1 MQNWT
6 SSPKPARREAR
17 LSLRAPVLCGL
28 GVMAVF
34 LGTCVGASAIVPI
47 DKGASLSGSIIVET
61 KSKPVQHSK
70 GGRVGQLH
78 VKEGAEVKAGDLV
91 ISLDTSAVDDQVN
104 ALRAQSQA
112 ARRQLA
118 LITQEVAVMTDLA
131 NRHLAPRS
139 RVSALE
145 RQLAEIEKEIAGG
158 QARISIA
165 EQELRQSEVR
175 APVGGRLLSLSVR
188 GAGEVVAAGATIAE
202 IIPQDERLVIEGRL
216 SPALIDMVKP
226 GQKTKV
232 WLTGLSW
239 REQRPLLARVAWIS
253 PDSVEDKRTGVG
265 FFLTRIELDD
275 PRSEIAKRFTLHP
288 GQRTE
293 MLVLTGERTLLD
305 QILDP
310 IMRNVN
316 RAFRT

>member
-1 MQNWT
+1 MNNAT
-6 SSPKPARREAR
+6 PSRATRPDAR
-17 LSLRAPVLCGL
+17 LSIRTPVLCGIA
-28 GVMAVF
+28 VITVF
-34 LGTCVGASAIVPI
+34 LGACVGVSATVPI
-47 DKGASLSGSIIVET
+47 DKGASLSGAIIVET

-70 GGRVGQLH
+70 GGRVGRLH

-91 ISLDTSAVDDQVN
+91 ISLDTSSVDEQIN
-104 ALRAQSQA
+104 ALRTQAQA

-118 LITQEVAVMTDLA
+118 LISQEAATVTDLY
-131 NRHLAPRS
+131 NRQLAPRS
-139 RVSALE
+139 RVFALE
-145 RQLAEIEKEIAGG
+145 RQLADVDKEIAGV
-158 QARISIA
+158 QARISMA
-165 EQELRQSEVR
+165 EQELRLSEVR
-175 APVGGRLLSLSVR
+175 APVGGRLLTLAVR
-188 GAGEVVAAGATIAE
+188 GEGEIVAAGAIIAE

-226 GQKTKV
+226 GQRTKV
-232 WLTGLSW
+232 WLAGLSW
-239 REQRPLLARVAWIS
+239 REQKPLLARVAWIS

-316 RAFRT
+316 RAFRA